1 MNKYGHNIDS
11 KFRFVIVASK
21 RAKQLLRGSKP
32 KLRSKSRNLIRI
44 AQQEV
49 SAGTVDFE
57 ILPVGKEEFP
67 EAEDRVLVGGAG
79 IVAEDVGE
87 PESVEADKEEVP
99 ASEVEETVEEE
110 EESDEEGEGEEGE
123 KEEKEEET

>member
-1 MNKYGHNIDS
+1 MDKYGHNIDS

-49 SAGTVDFE
+49 MAGTVEFE
-57 ILPVGKEEFP
+57 ILPVGKEDFP
-67 EAEDRVLVGGAG
+67 EAEDRVLVSGVG
-79 IVAEDVGE
+79 IVAEDVSE
-87 PESVEADKEEVP
+87 PETAAVEKEEV
-99 ASEVEETVEEE
+99 AGADVAEVVEDEEETE
-110 EESDEEGEGEEGE
+110 EEGEEEEGE
-123 KEEKEEET
+123 KEEET

>member
-1 MNKYGHNIDS
+1 MDKYGHNIDS

-49 SAGTVDFE
+49 SAGTVEFE
-57 ILPVGKEEFP
+57 ILPVGKEDFP
-67 EAEDRVLVGGAG
+67 EAEDRVLVSGVG
-79 IVAEDVGE
+79 IGAEDVSE
-87 PESVEADKEEVP
+87 PETAAVEKEEV
-99 ASEVEETVEEE
+99 AGAEVAGAEVVEDE
-110 EESDEEGEGEEGE
+110 EESDEEGEEEEGE
-123 KEEKEEET
+123 KEEET

>member
-57 ILPVGKEEFP
+57 ILPVGKEDFP
-67 EAEDRVLVGGAG
+67 EPEDRALVGGG
-79 IVAEDVGE
+79 IGVEDAAE
-87 PESVEADKEEVP
+87 PEAPGSDKRELAGADADEADEGG
-99 ASEVEETVEEE
+99 
-110 EESDEEGEGEEGE
+110 EESDEENL
-123 KEEKEEET
+123 EEESEKDEET

>member
-1 MNKYGHNIDS
+1 LDKYGHNIDS

-32 KLRSKSRNLIRI
+32 KVRSKSRNLIRI

-49 SAGTVDFE
+49 MAGTVDFE
-57 ILPVGKEEFP
+57 ILPVGKEDFP
-67 EAEDRVLVGGAG
+67 EAEDRVLVSGVG

-87 PESVEADKEEVP
+87 PESAAVEKEEP
-99 ASEVEETVEEE
+99 AGADVAEVVEDE
-110 EESDEEGEGEEGE
+110 EESEEEGEEEEGEGG
-123 KEEKEEET
+123 KEEET

>member
-1 MNKYGHNIDS
+1 LDKYGHNIDS

-49 SAGTVDFE
+49 QAGSVDFE

-67 EAEDRVLVGGAG
+67 EAEDRVLVSGGLG
-79 IVAEDVGE
+79 TEDVGD
-87 PESVEADKEEVP
+87 VEAAGGEKEDV
-99 ASEVEETVEEE
+99 AGADVEEAAEEGE
-110 EESDEEGEGEEGE
+110 GGEEGEGEEGE
-123 KEEKEEET
+123 GEKEKEEET

>member
-1 MNKYGHNIDS
+1 MDKYGHNIDS

-49 SAGTVDFE
+49 MAGTVEFE
-57 ILPVGKEEFP
+57 ILPVGKEDFP
-67 EAEDRVLVGGAG
+67 EAEDRVLVSGVG
-79 IVAEDVGE
+79 IGAEDVSE
-87 PESVEADKEEVP
+87 PETAAVEKEEVAGADVAEP
-99 ASEVEETVEEE
+99 AEVEEESEENGE
-110 EESDEEGEGEEGE
+110 EEEGEGE
-123 KEEKEEET
+123 KEEET

>member
-1 MNKYGHNIDS
+1 VDKYGHNIDS

-49 SAGTVDFE
+49 SAGSIEFE

-67 EAEDRVLVGGAG
+67 EAEDRVLVSGGIG
-79 IVAEDVGE
+79 AEDVGDVE
-87 PESVEADKEEVP
+87 PAGGEKEESG
-99 ASEVEETVEEE
+99 AETEEAAEEE
-110 EESDEEGEGEEGE
+110 EGEEHEGEEGEGE
-123 KEEKEEET
+123 KEEET

>member
-1 MNKYGHNIDS
+1 MDKYGHNIDS

-49 SAGTVDFE
+49 SAGSVEFE
-57 ILPVGKEEFP
+57 ILPVGKEDFP
-67 EAEDRVLVGGAG
+67 EAEDRVLVSGGIGAEE
-79 IVAEDVGE
+79 VAE
-87 PESVEADKEEVP
+87 VEAPSAEKEEV
-99 ASEVEETVEEE
+99 AGADVVETAEEE
-110 EESDEEGEGEEGE
+110 EESEENGEEEEGQG
-123 KEEKEEET
+123 EKEEET

>member
-1 MNKYGHNIDS
+1 MDKYGHNIDS

-49 SAGTVDFE
+49 SAGTVEFE
-57 ILPVGKEEFP
+57 ILPVGKEDFP
-67 EAEDRVLVGGAG
+67 EAEDRVLVSGVG
-79 IVAEDVGE
+79 IGAEDVSE
-87 PESVEADKEEVP
+87 PETAPAEKEEV
-99 ASEVEETVEEE
+99 AGAEVAEVVEDE
-110 EESDEEGEGEEGE
+110 EESDEEGEEEEGE
-123 KEEKEEET
+123 KEEET

>member
-57 ILPVGKEEFP
+57 ILPVGKEDFP
-67 EAEDRVLVGGAG
+67 EAEDRVLVGGVG
-79 IVAEDVGE
+79 IGAEDVSE
-87 PESVEADKEEVP
+87 TESAGADKEEL
-99 ASEVEETVEEE
+99 AGADVEEAAANE
-110 EESDEEGEGEEGE
+110 EESAEEGEEEEGE
-123 KEEKEEET
+123 KEKEEET

>member
-1 MNKYGHNIDS
+1 LNKYGHNIDS

-32 KLRSKSRNLIRI
+32 KLRSKSRNPIRI

-49 SAGTVDFE
+49 SAGTVEFE

-67 EAEDRVLVGGAG
+67 EAEDRVLVSGGIG
-79 IVAEDVGE
+79 AEEVGE
-87 PESVEADKEEVP
+87 PEVAGAEKEDLAGADVEEV
-99 ASEVEETVEEE
+99 AEVEEENEEE
-110 EESDEEGEGEEGE
+110 GDEEEGE